1 MALEYIDRPP
11 RIQPELPIE
20 EIEIPEA
27 PDEQPRAGQDLI
39 TVLLPMVSIL
49 GFVLVSASGNPLFI
63 LPIGLTVVLTVVVV
77 MFRNRKEKKELE
89 KKKRAYAEMLAEKR
103 QEMTR
108 AHSAQRIF
116 YHHNY
121 PDVATLYEIASR
133 KESSRFGSRLW
144 ERRTT
149 DVDFGVPNCSRRM
162 HIYKNLGGPS
172 GGSRVIEEQTTGE
185 NYVRAK
191 TPSCG
196 KLENV

>member
-133 KESSRFGSRLW
+133 KETSLPIRRPTPLWPGNTQAYSKSAKSTSKPRPPIAKALNWCPGTSETGSKRC
-144 ERRTT
+144 
-149 DVDFGVPNCSRRM
+149 D
-162 HIYKNLGGPS
+162 
-172 GGSRVIEEQTTGE
+172 
-185 NYVRAK
+185 
-191 TPSCG
+191 
-196 KLENV
+196 